1 MMDDDDE
8 GDSDMMMQRPNNNYI
23 SVVVE
28 DATKRRLYEDT
39 ALYGDVVSTDC
50 DDVGR
55 WWERCRQQRWGEEM
69 KKEANT
75 YNSYHT
81 RTVPGQSD

>member
-1 MMDDDDE
+1 MMDDNDE
-8 GDSDMMMQRPNNNYI
+8 GDSDMMMQSPNNNYI

-50 DDVGR
+50 DDVVGR
-55 WWERCRQQRWGEEM
+55 
-69 KKEANT
+69 
-75 YNSYHT
+75 
-81 RTVPGQSD
+81 